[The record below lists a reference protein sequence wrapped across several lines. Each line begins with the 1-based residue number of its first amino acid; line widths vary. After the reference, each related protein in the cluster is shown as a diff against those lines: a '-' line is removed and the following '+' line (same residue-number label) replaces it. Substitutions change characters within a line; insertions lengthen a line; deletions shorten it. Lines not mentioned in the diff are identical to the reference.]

1 MLDNISVGDFAEQL
15 MREEKEK
22 GQSLSPP
29 TFDPVQ
35 SNYSPNVLD
44 QVDISNVEVPSNFV
58 DTILEANELSEE
70 EEEHPVSVIKEDRSE
85 LREGNPLADKAV
97 GIIVEGLG
105 RILDDVKVTL
115 MK

>member
-1 MLDNISVGDFAEQL
+1 MDDISVGDFAAQL
-15 MREEKEK
+15 MRAEEV
-22 GQSLSPP
+22 GNQPTPTSP
-29 TFDPVQ
+29 TFNPVQ

-85 LREGNPLADKAV
+85 LREGNPLADKDV

-105 RILDDVKVTL
+105 
-115 MK
+115 